1 MSVPTA
7 RGGASEPVTILL
19 VEDDEVIR
27 KTVAMALERYGYR
40 VTVAGDGLTALELFR
55 ERRHDL
61 LLLDVMLP
69 VLDGIGLCRRI
80 RESSLEP
87 ILMMSARGDSL
98 DVVSG
103 LEAGADDYVVKPVD
117 ISVLVARIRSLLR
130 RATFASTEPTVG
142 PAAEPTAGP
151 ATGPTSAPAVEAP
164 TAPTSQAPAGPGAAP
179 VAGQNVPSPVGGP
192 AGPAGPHGLLVFGD
206 LAIDPAGLEVFSAG
220 RQVALA
226 PTELRL
232 LLEFAANPGIVLDR
246 RTLLRDVWDYGWDG
260 DSRVVDLCV
269 QRLRKK
275 IGAERIETVRGFGYK
290 LRR

>member
-1 MSVPTA
+1 MSHAASAV
-7 RGGASEPVTILL
+7 GAGAPAPVTILL

-27 KTVAMALERYGYR
+27 RSVAMALERYGYH
-40 VTVAGDGLTALELFR
+40 VITAGDGLTGLELFR
-55 ERRHDL
+55 EGRHDL

-69 VLDGIGLCRRI
+69 GLDGIGLCRRI
-80 RESSLEP
+80 RETGTDP
-87 ILMMSARGDSL
+87 ILMMSARGDAL

-117 ISVLVARIRSLLR
+117 TAVLVARIRSLLR
-130 RATFASTEPTVG
+130 RTTFT
-142 PAAEPTAGP
+142 PAAA
-151 ATGPTSAPAVEAP
+151 ATGSR
-164 TAPTSQAPAGPGAAP
+164 
-179 VAGQNVPSPVGGP
+179 AGQADPPDLLGQSGQ
-192 AGPAGPHGLLVFGD
+192 ARQHARLVFGE
-206 LAIDPAGLEVFSAG
+206 LAIDTGGLEVSLSG
-220 RQVALA
+220 EPVALA

-246 RTLLRDVWDYGWDG
+246 QTLLRNVWDYGWDG
-260 DSRVVDLCV
+260 DTRVVDLCV

>member
-1 MSVPTA
+1 MPDPA
-7 RGGASEPVTILL
+7 PVTILL

-27 KTVAMALERYGYR
+27 RSVAMALERYGYD
-40 VTVAGDGLTALELFR
+40 VVVAGDGLSGLELFR
-55 ERRHDL
+55 EGRFDL

-69 VLDGIGLCRRI
+69 GLDGIGLCRRI
-80 RESSLEP
+80 RETGTDP

-117 ISVLVARIRSLLR
+117 TSVLVARIRSLLR
-130 RATFASTEPTVG
+130 RATFVPPAREEPASEPG
-142 PAAEPTAGP
+142 PADR
-151 ATGPTSAPAVEAP
+151 
-164 TAPTSQAPAGPGAAP
+164 
-179 VAGQNVPSPVGGP
+179 
-192 AGPAGPHGLLVFGD
+192 LVFGD
-206 LAIDPAGLEVFSAG
+206 LTVLPAALEVYRDG
-220 RQVALA
+220 EEIALA

-232 LLEFAANPGIVLDR
+232 LLEFAAHPGVVLNR
-246 RTLLRDVWDYGWDG
+246 QTLLRNVWDYGWDG

-275 IGAERIETVRGFGYK
+275 VGADRIETVRGFGYK

>member
-1 MSVPTA
+1 MADGDTPA
-7 RGGASEPVTILL
+7 PVSILL

-27 KTVAMALERYGYR
+27 RSVGLALERYGYR
-40 VTVAGDGLTALELFR
+40 VATAGDGLTGLEMFR
-55 ERRHDL
+55 EGGHDL

-69 VLDGIGLCRRI
+69 GLDGVGLCRRI
-80 RESSLEP
+80 RETSMDP
-87 ILMMSARGDSL
+87 ILMMSARGDAL
-98 DVVSG
+98 DIVSG

-117 ISVLVARIRSLLR
+117 TAVLVARIRSLLR
-130 RATFASTEPTVG
+130 RAVYAPAET
-142 PAAEPTAGP
+142 PAAQARPEP
-151 ATGPTSAPAVEAP
+151 SA
-164 TAPTSQAPAGPGAAP
+164 S
-179 VAGQNVPSPVGGP
+179 SSR
-192 AGPAGPHGLLVFGD
+192 LRFGD
-206 LAIDPAGLEVFSAG
+206 LVIDTAGLEVSVAG
-220 RQVALA
+220 RPVALA

-246 RTLLRDVWDYGWDG
+246 QTLLRNVWDYGWDG